1 MGAIKTHT
9 IRSDQLTRATV
20 AGASAR
26 LRRAAHV
33 LLALVLIVFGA
44 PCGTG
49 WMVLAQSHVLFVSIV
64 DRNGEPVTDLQLDEL
79 VVQWDG
85 ENSETL
91 DLEPVGLPVRVTV
104 LIDNAEDTRAGLQ
117 HMREG
122 LKGFLDALPE
132 DVEIALLTLARQPR
146 WITRHTTD
154 RDELARGLELV
165 TPDYGTSARFLDGW
179 LEAATRIDE
188 DAERQYLPV
197 ILMLAGDGIDGSSVT
212 QGRYRELKKRMTDIS
227 ATMHTRM
234 FSSIGNAAAPQ
245 AQIGIEMANLTR
257 GTYQALAA
265 PTAFRTQLP
274 ELGQDIA
281 RKHKRTNHQYRV
293 TYAPP
298 DDAFDRPTILVGTPA
313 RPGLDLIPTTD
324 GNVP

>member
-1 MGAIKTHT
+1 MITSVARLRG
-9 IRSDQLTRATV
+9 V
-20 AGASAR
+20 AGA
-26 LRRAAHV
+26 LF
-33 LLALVLIVFGA
+33 ALVLILSGA
-44 PCGTG
+44 PWSMGRAVSAQNQ
-49 WMVLAQSHVLFVSIV
+49 VLYLSIL
-64 DRNGEPVTDLQLDEL
+64 DANGEAVTDLGPDDV

-85 ENSETL
+85 EDCETL
-91 DLEPVGLPVRVTV
+91 DLEPINLPVRVTV
-104 LIDNAEDTRAGLQ
+104 LIDNAEDTRAALQ

-146 WITRHTTD
+146 WVTRHTTD
-154 RDELARGLELV
+154 RAELARGLNLV

-179 LEAATRIDE
+179 LEAVKRIDD

-212 QGRYRELKKRMTDIS
+212 QGRYEELKALMGNIS

-234 FSSIGNAAAPQ
+234 FSSIGNAAAAQ
-245 AQIGIEMANLTR
+245 AQMGIEMGNLTR
-257 GTYQALAA
+257 GTFQALAA

-274 ELGQDIA
+274 ELGRDIA
-281 RKHKRTNHQYRV
+281 RKHKRANHQYRV
-293 TYAPP
+293 TYTPP
-298 DDAFDRPTILVGTPA
+298 DDAFDQPTIFVGTPA